1 MLYSR
6 KSIRLEAEFLQARS
20 YPSSGIANFR
30 RSIHESVDED
40 NVLLKAT
47 VLDSLELRFWLRSFG
62 DEVEIIR
69 PLNLRTEFANAAST
83 LASYYG

>member
-1 MLYSR
+1 MTS
-6 KSIRLEAEFLQARS
+6 
-20 YPSSGIANFR
+20 
-30 RSIHESVDED
+30 